1 MKRAF
6 EVFGTPQFELMRQNC
21 IAGPARQGGG
31 VRVDTHDEYPSR
43 GGTARL
49 PPWRLMTHPL
59 TASSAE
65 VSSSPPEIDESEID
79 ESDE

>member
-1 MKRAF
+1 MQDPPDKEEECVSTHMSRSYYYYYYTTLKR
-6 EVFGTPQFELMRQNC
+6 PC
-21 IAGPARQGGG
+21 IHAY
-31 VRVDTHDEYPSR
+31 DEYPSR